1 MRNTEMVIII
11 FFLGGGGGGGGGGR
25 VICKLPKLSN
35 FKLAVNCR
43 TKLRNTHWPDKSL
56 TIVEDKP
63 WK

>member
-1 MRNTEMVIII
+1 MFIII
-11 FFLGGGGGGGGGGR
+11 IFLFFFLGGGGEGSF
-25 VICKLPKLSN
+25 VNLPKLSN

>member
-1 MRNTEMVIII
+1 MRNTEMFIII
-11 FFLGGGGGGGGGGR
+11 YFYFFFLGGGGRR

-56 TIVEDKP
+56 NNCGR
-63 WK
+63 

>member
-11 FFLGGGGGGGGGGR
+11 IFFFFLVGGGGGGR

-43 TKLRNTHWPDKSL
+43 TNFRNTHWPDKSL

>member
-11 FFLGGGGGGGGGGR
+11 FFFFFFFFWGGGR